1 MENEI
6 KEFFRQTAPKPS
18 DATSFTL
25 ELNARLAAVEQIKA
39 FRDREIRRTRRVLWT
54 VFAAGLVL
62 GGALAAFLILHPVSL
77 PQIPDPDILAE
88 GQGFAPWFWGIAGI
102 IILMAII
109 LPLLLLRRHRTP
121 LLRY

>member
-39 FRDREIRRTRRVLWT
+39 YRDREIRRTRRVLWI
-54 VFAAGLVL
+54 VFAAGLLL
-62 GGALAAFLILHPVSL
+62 GGALAALLILHPVSL
-77 PQIPDPDILAE
+77 PESGIPSSALSGE
-88 GQGFAPWFWGIAGI
+88 SPWFWGIAGVI
-102 IILMAII
+102 VLLAIS